1 MKRGKLLL
9 IVLLGIALA
18 ASLAFVGVA
27 EDANTEILRV
37 GIFTDLHAHDTDS
50 PVEGKVMTTY
60 PQRLE
65 ACVDAMNAWPA
76 DLVIQLGD
84 FVNGN
89 YVMGA
94 PLGDP
99 ARIVDILDQADAI
112 YAKLDTP
119 RYYVLG
125 NHDVYD
131 LSKEEFLAHTAA
143 TETFT
148 SFDAGA
154 YHFVIFDAQY
164 DKNGEDLG
172 HAFWVVQGNIPQP
185 EIDWLASDLAATGK
199 PTIVCVHQRLD
210 VDKDLLSGGGPEIL
224 GNKVVQQVMEDSGVV
239 IAVFQ
244 GHDHENADTV
254 INGIHYIEF
263 DQLTDE
269 HNSAPSWALVTL
281 DPQART
287 ITIVG
292 AGDQTNWD
300 LSY

>member
-9 IVLLGIALA
+9 IVLLGIALV
-18 ASLAFVGVA
+18 ASTMLLAIG

-143 TETFT
+143 TETLT